1 MKSATVIGSG
11 IIGLTT
17 ALKLQKAGYAVTIVA
32 KEKFSETLSSKVGAI
47 WFPFQIEPLHK
58 AHQWAALSYSEYE
71 KDQTNDNGVS
81 FIPFT
86 TVYNTQSNTNWI
98 SVLPSGSVRIAKS
111 DELLNEMTQAHIS
124 TVPLVEPLHYLPY
137 LFNRFK
143 SNNGTFIK
151 QQIYTLEEASNL
163 NNLVINCSGL
173 GARELCNDND
183 LKPMRGQI
191 LRCAPINL
199 PSYADS
205 TTKGAL
211 TYLINRTNDCIIG
224 GTDYENDW
232 NLKEDPTDTE
242 LILNR
247 FSKFNSTKNQPEI
260 LEEVVGL
267 RPKRPSIRFEL
278 DKTYQNIFHNYGHGG
293 AGFTVAWGC
302 AIELVKL
309 QRS

>member
-17 ALKLQKAGYAVTIVA
+17 ALKLQEAGYTVTIVA
-32 KEKFSETLSSKVGAI
+32 KESYKKTLSIKVGAI
-47 WFPFQIEPLHK
+47 WFPFEIQPLHK
-58 AHQWAALSYSEYE
+58 AHHWAALAYSEYKKNKTKE
-71 KDQTNDNGVS
+71 NGVS

-86 TVYNTQSNTNWI
+86 TAYNINSNTKWV
-98 SVLPSGSVRIAKS
+98 SVIPDGNVRTAKTN
-111 DELLNEMTQAHIS
+111 ELLNKMKQAHIS
-124 TVPLVEPLHYLPY
+124 TVPLVEPLLYLPY
-137 LFNRFK
+137 LLNRFK
-143 SNNGTFIK
+143 ANNGKFIK
-151 QQIYTLEEASNL
+151 RQIHTLTEASTL
-163 NNLVINCSGL
+163 NDLVINCSGL
-173 GARELCNDND
+173 GARDLCNDKD

-211 TYLINRTNDCIIG
+211 TYLINRTNDCVIG

-232 NLKEDPTDTE
+232 NLNVDTNDTA

-247 FSKFNSTKNQPEI
+247 FSKFNTTGKAPEI

-267 RPKRPSIRFEL
+267 RPKRSSVRFEY
-278 DKTYQNIFHNYGHGG
+278 DDTHQNIFHNYGHGG

-302 AIELVKL
+302 AINLVKL
-309 QRS
+309 LE